1 MKMWKSLLLA
11 GFLCSL
17 VGAQVPLD
25 KAEIQRQLMLRW
37 CRQNLANQF
46 LPGYRA
52 TVANYFV
59 GADPDLDMTQ
69 GRVVATHIPLN
80 LAIFGEGF
88 FCLEAAHYTREGR
101 FLWQNGRILGPGGLG
116 VLGYRLDEKQNIASE
131 LGPIDFPM
139 DPENNLYLGKY
150 NTFSWDSQ
158 GTLLGGSTTYNPVT
172 QQDFTEYT
180 PVYRLAIATF
190 AQPHRLLRG
199 EGTLLQASSQTGA
212 TRLEVAG
219 ENRAGFVI
227 PGSLELSNVDPVEQ
241 AYLWG
246 RLDAAEPRKTSR
258 GKRPVKK

>member
-1 MKMWKSLLLA
+1 MNMWKTLLLS
-11 GFLCSL
+11 GCLCGL
-17 VGAQVPLD
+17 VGAQTPVE

-37 CRQNLANQF
+37 CRINLENQF
-46 LPGYRA
+46 QPGYRA

-80 LAIFGEGF
+80 LALFGEGF
-88 FCLEAAHYTREGR
+88 FCLEGGRYTREGR
-101 FLWQNGRILGPGGLG
+101 FLWQEGRIIGPGGLP
-116 VLGYRLDEKQNIASE
+116 VLGYRLDEKQNISQG

-139 DPENNLYLGKY
+139 DPESNLYLGKY

-158 GTLLGGSTTYNPVT
+158 GTLLGGSTSYNPVT
-172 QQDFTEYT
+172 QQDFTDYT

-190 AQPHRLLRG
+190 AQPHRLLRDQ
-199 EGTLLQASSQTGA
+199 GTLLQAGSEAGA
-212 TRLEVAG
+212 IRLEVAG

-246 RLDAAEPRKTSR
+246 RLDAAEPRRAKKPLK
-258 GKRPVKK
+258 KR